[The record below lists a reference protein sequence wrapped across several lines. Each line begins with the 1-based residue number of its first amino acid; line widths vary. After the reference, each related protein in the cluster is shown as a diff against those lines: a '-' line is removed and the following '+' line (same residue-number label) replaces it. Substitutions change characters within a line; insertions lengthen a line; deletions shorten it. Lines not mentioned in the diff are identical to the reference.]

1 MSNQFTE
8 KQYQVKELHSLTL
21 TSGVRWREGM
31 RKDELGEHKRD
42 GQKERETHLR
52 HGAPRV
58 PEVGKN
64 SNDSKKKKPEKPKAK
79 PKTTT
84 TIKPKLLKDK
94 VWLVTQTPAPHTIS

>member
-21 TSGVRWREGM
+21 TSGIRWREGM

-64 SNDSKKKKPEKPKAK
+64 SNDSKKKTQ
-79 PKTTT
+79 KT
-84 TIKPKLLKDK
+84 KS
-94 VWLVTQTPAPHTIS
+94 QTKNNSNNKTKTVEG

>member
-8 KQYQVKELHSLTL
+8 QQYQVKELHSLAL

-31 RKDELGEHKRD
+31 RKDELGERERD
-42 GQKERETHLR
+42 GQKERGTHLR

-64 SNDSKKKKPEKPKAK
+64 SNDSKKKPKKTKAK
-79 PKTTT
+79 PKTTTT
-84 TIKPKLLKDK
+84 TIKPKLLRDK
-94 VWLVTQTPAPHTIS
+94 VWLVTPTPAPHTIS